1 MPDEFRSVYGVAEGL
16 IGNLD
21 GQISQQPLLGLNGI
35 PFIVII
41 GEVEQLEA
49 EWGPKPFNDL
59 GVQSADA
66 DGTFT
71 QRQHVRSGIVFWQLV
86 FEILGSGDQEPIK

>member
-1 MPDEFRSVYGVAEGL
+1 MFDVLNDLLLKVLQPVPDEFRSVYGVAEGL

-49 EWGPKPFNDL
+49 E
-59 GVQSADA
+59 
-66 DGTFT
+66 
-71 QRQHVRSGIVFWQLV
+71 
-86 FEILGSGDQEPIK
+86 